1 VLIGYFEACRRNKA
15 DDGAQR
21 RALIEAGSEQ
31 VVEEDPGAKDSGGQ
45 PALYGLLARL
55 RAGDVVIVPRL
66 DSLGR
71 SVADVVRCLRHLI
84 ALGAGLRSPAEPLDA
99 IAPQD
104 GAAGAAVG
112 SLGARNG
119 PGAPEGTGP
128 GHPAAARA
136 RRPAGGQ
143 PPKLSP
149 EQQTA
154 VADAVLSGRRT
165 ASDMAR
171 LYRVSEATVSRLLA
185 ARRAGASA
193 GLQRGQAGEDTA
205 AADRIAG
212 VSPLSALDDRLAI
225 VGTSGSGKTYAVKG
239 LAKRLMPGGG
249 RVCIVDPL
257 GMWWGLRSSADGH
270 APHRR

>member
-1 VLIGYFEACRRNKA
+1 M
-15 DDGAQR
+15 
-21 RALIEAGSEQ
+21 
-31 VVEEDPGAKDSGGQ
+31 
-45 PALYGLLARL
+45 
-55 RAGDVVIVPRL
+55 GDVVVVPQL
-66 DSLGR
+66 DSLGQ
-71 SVADVVRCLRHLI
+71 SVADVVRCVQHLI
-84 ALGAGLRSPAEPLDA
+84 SAGAGLHSLAEALDA

-104 GAAGAAVG
+104 GAAGMAG
-112 SLGARNG
+112 ESLTARNG
-119 PGAPEGTGP
+119 QGAPERTGA
-128 GHPAAARA
+128 GQPAAAGV
-136 RRPAGGQ
+136 RRRAGGR